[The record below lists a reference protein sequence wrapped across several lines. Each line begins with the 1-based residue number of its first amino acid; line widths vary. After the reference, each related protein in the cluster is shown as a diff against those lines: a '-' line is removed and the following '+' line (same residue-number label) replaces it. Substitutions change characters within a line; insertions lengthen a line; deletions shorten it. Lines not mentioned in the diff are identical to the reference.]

1 MSQKILI
8 TGIAGFVGSHLADY
22 ILETQ
27 PDAELFGTTRWNIE
41 RLRNVKHLLNHPKV
55 TWIDCDV
62 TDPIAVR
69 SLIRQV
75 MPDKIFH
82 LASESFVSPSWL
94 HPTHY
99 MNVNFGGTINM
110 LDAIK
115 EAGVNPR
122 FFIPGTPE
130 VYGDIHENELPIKED
145 TVLRPVNPYAVSKMA
160 QDYIGYVY
168 FRSYGLNVIRTRAF
182 NHEGPRRDY
191 VFGVPWYAYQIA
203 RIEAGKQE
211 PVVTHGHIDDK
222 RNFTHVR
229 DLVEAYWLAMEKC
242 VPGEMYLIGHEKP
255 EHIHTF
261 REVLEMLIK
270 KSKVQGIQTK
280 QEPKFVRPT
289 SLPRLIGDTS
299 KFRALTGWEPKVP
312 FEKILDDTL
321 EYWREFVKNDHY

>member
-1 MSQKILI
+1 MKQKILI
-8 TGIAGFVGSHLADY
+8 TGIVGFVGSHLADY
-22 ILETQ
+22 LLEKE
-27 PDAELFGTTRWNIE
+27 DIEIYGTKRWNID
-41 RLRNVKHLLNHPKV
+41 RMRNIRHLLDNSRVKLL
-55 TWIDCDV
+55 DCDV

-69 SLIRQV
+69 NVIREV
-75 MPDKIFH
+75 KPDKIFH

-94 HPTHY
+94 HPAHY
-99 MNVNFGGTINM
+99 MDVNFKGTLNF

-115 EAGVNPR
+115 EEGINPR

-130 VYGDIHENELPIKED
+130 EYGDVPENELPIKED
-145 TVLRPVNPYAVSKMA
+145 TILRPVNPYAVSKMA

-211 PVVTHGHIDDK
+211 PILTHGHIEDK

-229 DLVEAYWLAMEKC
+229 DLVEAYWLAMEHC
-242 VPGEMYLIGHEKP
+242 VPGELYLIGNEKP
-255 EHIHTF
+255 EHIRTF
-261 REVLEMLIK
+261 REILEMLIK
-270 KSKVQGIQTK
+270 MSKVPGIKTK
-280 QEPKFVRPT
+280 IDPKFVRPT

-299 KFRALTGWEPKVP
+299 KFRKLTGWEPKISLQKTL
-312 FEKILDDTL
+312 EDTL
-321 EYWREFVKNDHY
+321 EYWRDFVKNDLY